1 MVGVGHFGV
10 ESRWFSMNINMEDI
24 KSVIIDLID
33 DNKENCELP
42 FYDEGGYD
50 AGYTDGYNDGLVDLL
65 NRLGIKHH
73 EQIMND

>member
-1 MVGVGHFGV
+1 MAGVGRFRA

-24 KSVIIDLID
+24 KSAIIDLIE
-33 DNKENCELP
+33 DNKENCEMLS
-42 FYDEGGYD
+42 YDEGRYD

-73 EQIMND
+73 EHIMND

>member
-1 MVGVGHFGV
+1 
-10 ESRWFSMNINMEDI
+10 MNINMEDI
-24 KSVIIDLID
+24 KSVINNLID

-42 FYDEGGYD
+42 FYDEDGYD

>member
-1 MVGVGHFGV
+1 MVGAGHFGV

-42 FYDEGGYD
+42 Y
-50 AGYTDGYNDGLVDLL
+50 
-65 NRLGIKHH
+65 

>member
-1 MVGVGHFGV
+1 
-10 ESRWFSMNINMEDI
+10 MNINMEDI

-42 FYDEGGYD
+42 SYDEGGYD
-50 AGYTDGYNDGLVDLL
+50 AGYTEGYNDGLVDLL

>member
-1 MVGVGHFGV
+1 
-10 ESRWFSMNINMEDI
+10 MNINMEDI

-33 DNKENCELP
+33 DNNENCELP

>member
-1 MVGVGHFGV
+1 
-10 ESRWFSMNINMEDI
+10 MNINMEDI

-42 FYDEGGYD
+42 Y
-50 AGYTDGYNDGLVDLL
+50 
-65 NRLGIKHH
+65 

>member
-24 KSVIIDLID
+24 KSAIIDLID
-33 DNKENCELP
+33 DNKENCEMP
-42 FYDEGGYD
+42 SYD

-73 EQIMND
+73 EHIMND

>member
-1 MVGVGHFGV
+1 M
-10 ESRWFSMNINMEDI
+10 SINIEDI

-42 FYDEGGYD
+42 SYDEGGYD
-50 AGYTDGYNDGLVDLL
+50 TGYTEGYNDGLVDLL